1 VKSRLTLVAV
11 GVLASIAAVGARC
24 RRNREVSAPRAS
36 RATLHFTVIWTVDFL
51 TELLGSNWQCTKT
64 VFVLTTCTLR
74 PYTGTAHN
82 HHDHERAARTDAP

>member
-1 VKSRLTLVAV
+1 MAGTQWTSKRRALVISTF
-11 GVLASIAAVGARC
+11 VLAFAAFLWVA
-24 RRNREVSAPRAS
+24 APQLVP
-36 RATLHFTVIWTVDFL
+36 T